1 MDKLLARSGL
11 LDGIDEKDLTHLFG
25 CTGGRERSFRAGAR
39 QSACCSRAARRLYRT
54 ACPACSNRAMCFCAM
69 ALPSVPGRL
78 HALWCSARTVF
89 VVCAALHAPITAG
102 WSKILQ
108 V

>member
-11 LDGIDEKDLTHLFG
+11 LDGIDV
-25 CTGGRERSFRAGAR
+25 RAAVSVRSAQGSRSARKAAAR

-54 ACPACSNRAMCFCAM
+54 ACPACSNRAMCSCAM
-69 ALPSVPGRL
+69 ALPSVPGCL
-78 HALWCSARTVF
+78 HAPWCSARTVF